1 MCFPVFAGSPL
12 SGQIPSSK
20 SSVRGA
26 GRAELNRVKHRNR
39 PSRVFGRDKFSGA
52 RQSFEASKDRTR
64 KDRGRQN
71 FEKSHHSFLSVAAPL
86 VVGED
91 GE

>member
-26 GRAELNRVKHRNR
+26 GRAQLSRAKHRNR
-39 PSRVFGRDKFSGA
+39 PSRDKFSGA

-64 KDRGRQN
+64 KDRGGQN
-71 FEKSHHSFLSVAAPL
+71 FEKSHHLFLSVAAPL